1 MKIKVLQENLNT
13 SLQHLQKAIPSKPQ
27 LPILSSIL
35 IEIKNN
41 QCTLSATDLYFAV
54 RCTVQVDSEDSAT
67 FVVPGK
73 QFKEII
79 SSLNPGVLTVTY
91 ENTALTITSDKTK
104 TTLSCLSSDDFPKFP
119 QIEGSEFTLPFKHLE
134 MIEKNIIFSASVDQ
148 ARPVLTAILF
158 EFSPEGL
165 QVVSTDGFRLST
177 LVLDSSQSFEPETF
191 LIPAKALSEV
201 FRIASKL
208 EVSQVRFIVS
218 QELKQVIFYIE
229 DVEVFVR
236 LIEGAFPPYQK
247 IIPLE
252 FNTEVMFD
260 SEELIEHL
268 RRAHIFAKESSN
280 IVKFVITDE
289 LVTITSSSPTYG
301 TYIGELK
308 SVSVS
313 GKQNEIAFNIKYL
326 LDYLSTTKETKH
338 WFGMN
343 ESLKPALFKPESLQL
358 LQYVVMPF
366 KINS

>member
-27 LPILSSIL
+27 LPILTSIL
-35 IEIKNN
+35 IEINNN

-54 RCTVQVDSEDSAT
+54 RCTVQVDTDET
-67 FVVPGK
+67 FKLVVPGK

-79 SSLNPGVLTVTY
+79 SSLSPGVLTLSY
-91 ENTALTITSDKTK
+91 EDSALTIISDKTK
-104 TTLSCLSSDDFPKFP
+104 TTLSCVSSEDFPKFP
-119 QIEGSEFTLPFKHLE
+119 QIEGEEFTLPFKHLE
-134 MIEKNIIFSASVDQ
+134 LMEKNIVFSASVDQ

-158 EFSPEGL
+158 EFSQEGL
-165 QVVSTDGFRLST
+165 KVVSTDGFRLST
-177 LVLDSSQSFEPETF
+177 LVLDASQSFEPESF

-201 FRIASKL
+201 FKIASKL

-218 QELKQVIFYIE
+218 QELKQVIFFIE
-229 DVEVFVR
+229 EVEVFVR

-252 FNTEVMFD
+252 FVTEVVFD

-268 RRAHIFAKESSN
+268 RRAHIFARESSN
-280 IVKFVITDE
+280 IVKFIITDE
-289 LVTITSSSPTYG
+289 LVTINSSSPTYG
-301 TYIGELK
+301 TYVGELK
-308 SVSVS
+308 SVSIS

-326 LDYLSTTKETKH
+326 LDYLSTTKDTKH

-343 ESLKPALFKPESLQL
+343 ESLKPALFKPETLDS